1 VETKLSHLYYQTV
14 HSDGDTDGDGGALT
28 GNDVEN
34 CALIGDSLIKELPKR

>member
-14 HSDGDTDGDGGALT
+14 HSDGDGGALT